1 MGIHGRDRIKFVF
14 ARWLFVSLPPCPQG
28 STLFR
33 WGCLAPVPVF
43 LASVLTPLH
52 LLGIWADWG
61 TKAAPWFTGL
71 HAAESSL
78 TGIFHLNHPFLSTHD
93 FIACVQPFH
102 IVFAVSRIMMFKKM
116 IKKEERNET
125 PVGTKQED
133 CIGSPLT
140 SVYWKENNKA
150 VWVSRRKLFSYFIL
164 WPLCMQRHFFGT
176 SYDLWETD

>member
-1 MGIHGRDRIKFVF
+1 
-14 ARWLFVSLPPCPQG
+14 
-28 STLFR
+28 
-33 WGCLAPVPVF
+33 
-43 LASVLTPLH
+43 
-52 LLGIWADWG
+52 
-61 TKAAPWFTGL
+61 
-71 HAAESSL
+71 
-78 TGIFHLNHPFLSTHD
+78 
-93 FIACVQPFH
+93 
-102 IVFAVSRIMMFKKM
+102 MFKKM

-150 VWVSRRKLFSYFIL
+150 LWVSRRKLFSYFIL